1 MALVGTTPPHVHDYS
16 YITIHSLSTTTLM
29 DGYQADFLSG
39 INLRLPGLTAA
50 QKRLRAP
57 LISDSKEFELRYTH
71 FSIVMNK
78 SRKFAFFVATNID
91 GFKWNAEVKDRITFA
106 KDRNI
111 LDEHQIGDELYDFY
125 KSVSNNDFDKGHIA
139 KFQDPQWG
147 DLTTVKKAADET
159 MKYSNCVPQHHT
171 LNRGAWKSLEDYI
184 VKKFT
189 KDNGADG
196 RKVSVFAGPVL
207 LKSDP
212 YYIDLIDG
220 KPLQIPCHFY
230 KVVVYRNK
238 KDKLSAVAFIMSQ
251 ENILREHN
259 FVVDEKQD
267 VRGVKVTRETADV
280 DFFEDFKTGEPYQ
293 VRIDFVE
300 QVTGLKFSLNKVVQP
315 YTKKESTKIIYKR
328 VEVPVSREAFIKIP
342 LKDRPLNF
350 EFERI
355 KL

>member
-1 MALVGTTPPHVHDYS
+1 
-16 YITIHSLSTTTLM
+16 M
-29 DGYQADFLSG
+29 DGYQANFLSG
-39 INLRLPGLTAA
+39 IDLRLPGLTAA

-78 SRKFAFFVATNID
+78 NRKLAFFVATNID
-91 GFKWNAEVKDRITFA
+91 GLKWNAKVKDRITFA
-106 KDRNI
+106 KDQNI
-111 LDEHQIGDELYDFY
+111 LPDYQIGDELYDFY
-125 KSVSNNDFDKGHIA
+125 KSTTNNDFDKGHIV

-159 MKYSNCVPQHHT
+159 MKYSNCAPQHHT

-189 KDNGADG
+189 TEDGADG

-207 LKSDP
+207 MKSDP

-238 KDKLSAVAFIMSQ
+238 KDKLSAVAFMMSH
-251 ENILREHN
+251 EKILRERN
-259 FVVDEKQD
+259 FVVDQKQD
-267 VRGVKVTRETADV
+267 VRGVKVTRETAEV
-280 DFFEDFKTGEPYQ
+280 DFFQDFKTGEPYQ

-300 QVTGLKFSLNKVVQP
+300 QVTGFKFNLAKVNQP
-315 YTKKESTKIIYKR
+315 YTRKESTKIIYKR
-328 VEVPVSREAFIKIP
+328 IEVPVSREAFIKMRS
-342 LKDRPLNF
+342 KDRPLDF